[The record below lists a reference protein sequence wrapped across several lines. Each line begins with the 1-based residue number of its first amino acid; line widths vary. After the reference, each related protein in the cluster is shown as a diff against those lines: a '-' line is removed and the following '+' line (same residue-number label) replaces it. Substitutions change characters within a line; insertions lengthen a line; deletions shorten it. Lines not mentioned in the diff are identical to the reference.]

1 MKRKVYI
8 SLLLAG
14 CLFTPLASHAHE
26 LPTVEKSLEHR
37 QLLVNGK
44 PYLILGGELGNSSS
58 GTAEQ
63 ADIIL
68 PKLAKLH
75 VNTALI
81 PVAWGQIEPTE
92 GKFDF
97 TVLDHWIDVARQQ
110 HLHLVLLWFG
120 SWKNAFSNDAPIWV
134 KQDTK
139 RFPRAISADGQPLE
153 ILSTLGPETL
163 KLDRTAFSTLMNH
176 VREKDAEQQTVLMVQ
191 VENEVGYLGLGG
203 RDRSSAANQLF
214 RSAVP
219 DVLIQKL
226 ESKEQ
231 LFSPKFRESFHPDGK
246 SWQQVF
252 GDAADEAFMAWNYAR
267 FLQSV
272 AAAGKQAYPLPMYVN
287 AQLPAPAERSGEYP
301 SGGPHPDNLQ
311 IYRAA
316 APALDFYS
324 PDIYWPNFEYWM
336 QRYKFPGNAMFVPE
350 AHLESAPFNALYAY
364 GEAKAFGFSA
374 FGSDSV
380 EPSMGNSK
388 DSSKP
393 VPAIEQ
399 TYKAIEDLSDI
410 LVPAQASGH
419 TRGLVLHAD
428 SPRPTQTVSLGG
440 FLFDATLSRSW
451 PAKSLLTN
459 DGAMIVIQTA
469 PDEFFIAGRGLTVSF
484 SRDPDTDNRIA
495 GIGSI
500 DEVSKIDG
508 KWVTQ
513 RRLIG
518 DQSNQGRQFSM
529 PASEVGIYRVVL
541 YTSERE
547 HSVQ

>member
-1 MKRKVYI
+1 MKHRI
-8 SLLLAG
+8 CIPLLIASW
-14 CLFTPLASHAHE
+14 LFTPLASPARE
-26 LPTVEKSLEHR
+26 LPTIQRSQDQG

-63 ADIIL
+63 ADTVL
-68 PKLAKLH
+68 PRLAKLH
-75 VNTALI
+75 VNTALT
-81 PVAWGQIEPTE
+81 PVTWGQIEPTE

-97 TVLDHWIDVARQQ
+97 DVLDHWIDVARQQ

-134 KQDTK
+134 RQDTK
-139 RFPRAISADGQPLE
+139 RFPRAISADGTELE

-163 KLDRTAFSTLMNH
+163 KLDRTAFSALMNH
-176 VREKDAEQQTVLMVQ
+176 VREKDVEQQTVLMVQ

-219 DVLIQKL
+219 STLLQKL
-226 ESKEQ
+226 EDDEK
-231 LFSPKFRESFHPDGK
+231 LLPPKLSENFHPEGK

-252 GDAADEAFMAWNYAR
+252 GDNTDEVFMAWNYAR
-267 FLQSV
+267 FIQSV

-287 AQLPAPAERSGEYP
+287 AQLPAPAERAGEYP
-301 SGGPHPDNLQ
+301 SGGPHPDNLD
-311 IYRAA
+311 IYRATA
-316 APALDFYS
+316 QALDFYS
-324 PDIYWPNFEYWM
+324 PDIYWPNFAYWM
-336 QRYKFPGNAMFVPE
+336 QRYHFPGNAAFVPE
-350 AHLESAPFNALYAY
+350 ARIESAPFNAFYAY
-364 GEAKAFGFSA
+364 GESKAFGFSA
-374 FGSDSV
+374 FGIDSV
-380 EPSMGNSK
+380 EPSMDGSE
-388 DSSKP
+388 SAP
-393 VPAIEQ
+393 GIQQ
-399 TYKAIEDLSDI
+399 TYKALEDLSDI

-459 DGAMIVIQTA
+459 DGAMIIVQTA
-469 PDEFFIAGRGLTVSF
+469 RDEFFIAGRGLAVSIA
-484 SRDPDTDNRIA
+484 RDPDVDNLVA

-500 DEVSKIDG
+500 DEVSRIDG

-518 DQSNQGRQFSM
+518 DQSNQGRQLSM
-529 PASEVGIYRVVL
+529 SANQVRIYRVVL
-541 YTSERE
+541 YTAE
-547 HSVQ
+547 QAQQAQ